1 MSQVSIREVELLDIE
16 LLRDLSIKTF
26 VDTFSAY
33 NTEQN
38 MNNYIYTAF
47 ALEKLKQE
55 LQEPTSRFYFIY
67 VDSVLAGYLKLNQGT
82 SQTEMKMESSLE
94 IERIYIL
101 STFQGKGIGQLLF
114 EKALAIGRQ
123 RGVDFV
129 WLGVWEKNHRAIEF
143 YQKNGFEPFDTHVFM
158 LGDDKQLDIMM
169 IFKSNNLLFSFSI
182 SIV

>member
-1 MSQVSIREVELLDIE
+1 MIQASIRKVELLDIE

-55 LQEPTSRFYFIY
+55 LQEPTSTFYFIY

-101 STFQGKGIGQLLF
+101 SC
-114 EKALAIGRQ
+114 
-123 RGVDFV
+123 
-129 WLGVWEKNHRAIEF
+129 
-143 YQKNGFEPFDTHVFM
+143 
-158 LGDDKQLDIMM
+158 
-169 IFKSNNLLFSFSI
+169 
-182 SIV
+182 